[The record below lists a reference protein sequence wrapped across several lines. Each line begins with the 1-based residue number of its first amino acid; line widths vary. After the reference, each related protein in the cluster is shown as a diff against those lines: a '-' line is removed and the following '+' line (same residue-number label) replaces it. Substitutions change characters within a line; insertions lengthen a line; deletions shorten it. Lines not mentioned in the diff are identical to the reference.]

1 MDFCNDHTYFEQ
13 KLEVKKKEIK
23 NEMKIKR
30 YAKQILMA
38 LAEIHVAGIIHAD
51 LKLPNI
57 LLHRPG
63 DGQEPIVKLCDFG
76 IAQIITPSYFNGERK
91 ALMRER
97 SGTAYYIA
105 PEVKHSNVLVGPEID
120 IWAFGIVL
128 YEMCVAYKPN

>member
-1 MDFCNDHTYFEQ
+1 MDLCNDHTYFEQ

-105 PEVKHSNVLVGPEID
+105 PEVKHANVVVGPEID